1 LSYNDGRR
9 VGFQEVDGRVYI
21 DVTPAGTSLGSPIGR
36 HVILLPEDVEALQ
49 EWLAEGPRMDLV
61 GPVPPP
67 VAPPVNV
74 HLHLDGKEI
83 DLLVRKVIDDSLEEF
98 AQALARKRG

>member
-67 VAPPVNV
+67 VAPLIYIP
-74 HLHLDGKEI
+74 
-83 DLLVRKVIDDSLEEF
+83 F
-98 AQALARKRG
+98 QALLDITLQAPMQDPVGVTPVVPPIVLL